1 MNKEDFMKNYNKP
14 DVELIYFSEDV
25 VTASLLGKDNDGD
38 DRIWDF

>member
-1 MNKEDFMKNYNKP
+1 MKNYNKP